1 VAIEINNTPQNI
13 IRDHGLSPKKSF
25 GQNFM
30 CDDFVNQKIAEAA
43 KNLLASSSS
52 PMIEFGAGTGALTKS
67 LLQFGNTIHAIE
79 RDRDLVPILK
89 QQFKNEISSN
99 NLFIHE
105 ADGAKFDLS
114 SLCSHKNPGV
124 LVGNLPY
131 HLTSSI
137 IILALKNWSR
147 ISGAVFMV
155 QKEVATRLLSQPN
168 SKDYGFLT
176 AVLNTGFEIHKVMDV
191 DRSAFWPQPNVDSSV
206 VLMRSVENGVSKI
219 ADIGGF
225 LLFVRKI
232 FQQRRKQIKNCLKD
246 YSAQKIN
253 FCELKIDENK
263 RPENLSEQDFLKLF
277 FYCDEISP
285 K

>member
-1 VAIEINNTPQNI
+1 
-13 IRDHGLSPKKSF
+13 
-25 GQNFM
+25 
-30 CDDFVNQKIAEAA
+30 
-43 KNLLASSSS
+43 
-52 PMIEFGAGTGALTKS
+52 
-67 LLQFGNTIHAIE
+67 
-79 RDRDLVPILK
+79 
-89 QQFKNEISSN
+89 
-99 NLFIHE
+99 
-105 ADGAKFDLS
+105 
-114 SLCSHKNPGV
+114 
-124 LVGNLPY
+124 
-131 HLTSSI
+131 
-137 IILALKNWSR
+137 
-147 ISGAVFMV
+147 MV